1 MNTRLYLL
9 DVSVQM
15 YREGTNLHGSMERI
29 AIMLAGYSTATRP
42 IYRFKVSGE
51 GRVLA
56 VFEVNNILGLERT
69 VAGLWRMGG
78 VTVECKPLLTFDSVA
93 QFLGVDSTL
102 VAPSTTPLQSMEK
115 SLYWLEC
122 EAHPV
127 SENVNESLEKWKEG
141 ATVVL
146 RYRAQQPAVELDV
159 YKVVA
164 EQKLHVFLSVD
175 DPSEV
180 DKLSFMLS
188 SMLMSHGVNVRC
200 RALQVLDDYTKKVMK
215 ENL

>member
-1 MNTRLYLL
+1 MKHPIIHL
-9 DVSVQM
+9 DYKLFLS
-15 YREGTNLHGSMERI
+15 LI
-29 AIMLAGYSTATRP
+29 L
-42 IYRFKVSGE
+42 
-51 GRVLA
+51 

-127 SENVNESLEKWKEG
+127 CK
-141 ATVVL
+141 
-146 RYRAQQPAVELDV
+146 Y
-159 YKVVA
+159 
-164 EQKLHVFLSVD
+164 
-175 DPSEV
+175 
-180 DKLSFMLS
+180 
-188 SMLMSHGVNVRC
+188 
-200 RALQVLDDYTKKVMK
+200 
-215 ENL
+215 